1 MNLRLFPR
9 KSRAISEPPCDH
21 AVVRRLNLRL
31 FPRKYRATLRN
42 GFRWKPVSQ
51 TRAHLSYS
59 RPRPTALRV
68 HSSCYALARTRTRVH
83 VTRTRTRG
91 WGGRS
96 PAAAAHDRTGRCQ
109 HVCAR
114 SDVPGS
120 SRRAHLEEEVAAR
133 EQQPARR
140 REHATRAPGRQ
151 RMRGFSSGRSSAR
164 RRRPRRDCCRP
175 AARVEVLDA
184 HAERAARARA
194 RGARRHDKRQSR

>member
-1 MNLRLFPR
+1 M
-9 KSRAISEPPCDH
+9 
-21 AVVRRLNLRL
+21 
-31 FPRKYRATLRN
+31 AT
-42 GFRWKPVSQ
+42 
-51 TRAHLSYS
+51 S
-59 RPRPTALRV
+59 RPSWRKAQKVGEATFALDPHLLLETWLPNASAPFILTPASNSSACV

-114 SDVPGS
+114 SDVQGS

-194 RGARRHDKRQSR
+194 RGARRHDKQQSR